1 MKRKKRIP
9 FLFLCALSLSGI
21 RFTGSAS
28 AESGGGLPLFSRPFA
43 EGRWRHNFTGG
54 GKTAEPAAFR
64 LGAGT
69 DGIRVTVYGKKR
81 ANRNAEFTSLR
92 AGVTPF
98 RQRRFTANFFYG
110 SLRYNG
116 LASRLRNPPGAGTA
130 TVYSPVRPTK
140 SLFFGQGDASD
151 KQTLAGEILAGNW
164 RFAVC
169 GEPEDSGPVWF
180 SAGWSGKLPLYPAV
194 SLSVTGFTG
203 RQILP
208 EKPSDSWFPQYH
220 RDNAAEILH
229 AGGEFAVQHK
239 HFSASVFVS
248 AAEGILRPDSGSLRA
263 DAALYGKYGRLSV
276 FYNRTGE
283 ENVLLSGER
292 PKMLEQAG
300 FSPYFTFT
308 LRKRFWFRVAAG
320 AQVYT
325 AQETDGNSV
334 SAGQGVRFAGGF
346 LTCSTLT
353 SSLTVRLKAAG
364 YGTERKIRAEGSLRC
379 AAFCARRLIL
389 RAEGK
394 AGWENRRPDP
404 ETVQTGFRTEYR
416 FTLYRSLGI
425 LGETEKEDG
434 EYEYTAGVYYTD
446 RIPFFRMDMDLSAG
460 LSAHTDERKFSGN
473 VTVKIRI
480 D

>member
-208 EKPSDSWFPQYH
+208 EKPSDSWFPHYH

-248 AAEGILRPDSGSLRA
+248 AAEGILRRQ
-263 DAALYGKYGRLSV
+263 
-276 FYNRTGE
+276 
-283 ENVLLSGER
+283 LLICTPAES
-292 PKMLEQAG
+292 
-300 FSPYFTFT
+300 
-308 LRKRFWFRVAAG
+308 
-320 AQVYT
+320 
-325 AQETDGNSV
+325 
-334 SAGQGVRFAGGF
+334 
-346 LTCSTLT
+346 
-353 SSLTVRLKAAG
+353 
-364 YGTERKIRAEGSLRC
+364 IRAE
-379 AAFCARRLIL
+379 IL
-389 RAEGK
+389 HPASSNMTFHRHPMQK
-394 AGWENRRPDP
+394 RTPR
-404 ETVQTGFRTEYR
+404 VQTKNSSALGAKEHFI
-416 FTLYRSLGI
+416 LYNYSFIII
-425 LGETEKEDG
+425 LCH
-434 EYEYTAGVYYTD
+434 A
-446 RIPFFRMDMDLSAG
+446 
-460 LSAHTDERKFSGN
+460 
-473 VTVKIRI
+473 
-480 D
+480 